1 MIFSLSILTVLSLIF
16 AKLFEKARLPGLIGM
31 ILAGICI
38 GNFSRQYFITITDN
52 QEFEHFEWIFVTQ
65 NVFEISP
72 ELRNLALIII
82 LFRAG
87 LGISR
92 ENLNKIGMPALK
104 MSLIP
109 GLFEA
114 LVVMISAHYFL
125 NLSFKETSLLAFVIA
140 AVSPAVIVPAML
152 RLKEK
157 GVGNIND
164 VPTLVLA
171 SASIDDLVA
180 ITLFGV
186 CLSFNLDAGNNSIA
200 VALIKTPVMI
210 ITAIIIGLLL
220 GSFIVKLN
228 RMIQLRST
236 YKLIFLLILG
246 IFLFHYEKFSP
257 LPFSSLLS
265 VMVMAYQI
273 REKDK
278 AFSEVLSKKFNSLW
292 GFAELLLF
300 SLIGAEVDV
309 YLAFEIGSWGLVIFV
324 LGLLG
329 RSAGVLIS
337 LLGSI
342 FNKKERIFC
351 VIAYLPKATV
361 QAAIG
366 GVALAAGIASGNLIL
381 SMAVLSILV
390 TAPVGS
396 IAIRIWAEKLLA

>member
-1 MIFSLSILTVLSLIF
+1 
-16 AKLFEKARLPGLIGM
+16 
-31 ILAGICI
+31 
-38 GNFSRQYFITITDN
+38 
-52 QEFEHFEWIFVTQ
+52 
-65 NVFEISP
+65 
-72 ELRNLALIII
+72 
-82 LFRAG
+82 
-87 LGISR
+87 
-92 ENLNKIGMPALK
+92 
-104 MSLIP
+104 
-109 GLFEA
+109 
-114 LVVMISAHYFL
+114 
-125 NLSFKETSLLAFVIA
+125 
-140 AVSPAVIVPAML
+140 ML

-157 GVGNIND
+157 GIGNTND

-210 ITAIIIGLLL
+210 ITAIIIGLLF

-246 IFLFHYEKFSP
+246 ILLFHYEKFSP

-309 YLAFEIGSWGLVIFV
+309 SLAFEIGSWGLVIFV